1 MAENEPTI
9 VEMHSNLATD
19 AREHRYSTEV
29 LTAIMRLIDDQE
41 RDLDPKVIETIDQIA
56 PYVSLA

>member
-1 MAENEPTI
+1 MAESEPTI

-29 LTAIMRLIDDQE
+29 LVSIMRLIDDTE
-41 RDLDPKVIETIDQIA
+41 RELDPKVIETIDQIS
-56 PYVSLA
+56 PFISLA